1 MKNYD
6 SKELREYYKNRGLA
20 IIGLNDSQG
29 VNTTSTFFKEG
40 LLEYIGRALSDDV
53 LRPIV
58 IDAFSLTLNK
68 TEHIDSLLRA
78 NLSLEEIKLSQVY
91 SVVSALEKVMQD
103 IKMPKFLG
111 KIGYVYKINY
121 RVKPEDKDIFIS
133 DTLNTVEEP
142 LVIYSSG
149 VNNLMREVG
158 SNPFAIKS
166 QYKNRDKNPAYYYTL
181 EKSSNPRVLVGVID
195 DIKKNFES
203 IFGINEKSDIFA
215 LGAYIPKSLDC
226 KEMNIFRELV
236 LKYNELLEELC
247 IQYGIDYVNTEN
259 IGKEFNK
266 SSNNFHITSEGHN
279 ALANYILSKIY
290 DKKILGSTNNRD
302 REFSKIIITNKGPK
316 EMELEYSKLFE
327 QKCLEVIEET
337 DEYVKKRLTDIANER
352 SRESAIM
359 QLVDKKSSRKK

>member
-1 MKNYD
+1 MQNYE
-6 SKELREYYKNRGLA
+6 SEKLKEYYKNKGLA

-40 LLEYIGRALSDDV
+40 LLEYIGRTLSDDV

-68 TEHIDSLLRA
+68 TEHIDSMLRS

-91 SVVSALEKVMQD
+91 SVVSALEKVMKD

-111 KIGYVYKINY
+111 KIGYVYKMNY
-121 RVKPEDKDIFIS
+121 RVKPEDRDIFIS
-133 DTLNTVEEP
+133 DSLKTASEP

-166 QYKNRDKNPAYYYTL
+166 QYKNRDKNPAYYYSL
-181 EKSSNPRVLVGVID
+181 KKSSDPKVLVGVID

-226 KEMNIFRELV
+226 KEMNIFSDLV
-236 LKYNELLEELC
+236 LKYNELLEDLC
-247 IQYGIDYVNTEN
+247 DQYGVDYVDTEN

-290 DKKILGSTNNRD
+290 AKKILDSDNYNNRK
-302 REFSKIIITNKGPK
+302 REF
-316 EMELEYSKLFE
+316 
-327 QKCLEVIEET
+327 
-337 DEYVKKRLTDIANER
+337 
-352 SRESAIM
+352 
-359 QLVDKKSSRKK
+359 

>member
-1 MKNYD
+1 MKNYE
-6 SKELREYYKNRGLA
+6 SEKLRDYYKNRGLA

-40 LLEYIGRALSDDV
+40 LLEYIGRALSDEF

-103 IKMPKFLG
+103 VKMPKFLG

-121 RVKPEDKDIFIS
+121 RAKPEDKNIFIS
-133 DTLNTVEEP
+133 DTIKTVEEP

-181 EKSSNPRVLVGVID
+181 EKSSDSKVLVGVID

-203 IFGINEKSDIFA
+203 LFGINEKSDIFA
-215 LGAYIPKSLDC
+215 LGAYIPKSLHC
-226 KEMNIFRELV
+226 KEMNIFRELI
-236 LKYNELLEELC
+236 LKYNQLLEELC
-247 IQYGIDYVNTEN
+247 VEYGVDYVDTEN
-259 IGKEFNK
+259 IGKVFNK

-290 DKKILGSTNNRD
+290 DKKIVSAKNNSD
-302 REFSKIIITNKGPK
+302 KKNSKFIITNKGPK
-316 EMELEYSKLFE
+316 EVEIEYSKYFE
-327 QKCLEVIEET
+327 QKCLEAIKEK
-337 DEYVKKRLTDIANER
+337 DEYVKKRLVDIANER
-352 SRESAIM
+352 SREADIM
-359 QLVDKKSSRKK
+359 RLVDKNSSRKK